1 MTDLRQKLTDRMDQL
16 QAWMEDKEDNHR
28 IKDNDSNMEVWDH
41 CLNLSKF
48 WSILNDEDKDYV
60 DCAKNAVLERK
71 RWNV

>member
-16 QAWMEDKEDNHR
+16 QAWMEDNHH

-60 DCAKNAVLERK
+60 DCAKDAVLERK